1 MLSGVSSS
9 VPTFIV
15 PPGVKAGV
23 RWDQDGSTLSSLN
36 TAYIIIILTGS
47 NDHNVNT
54 QIDGV
59 LSSFFRPFH
68 LKLAILCLFLNIK
81 HPNINQFFVQLC
93 SYPKMDNTSL
103 LISDHMEQ
111 VSGQFEFNMRVLHSS
126 EECSGV

>member
-15 PPGVKAGV
+15 PPGVRVGV
-23 RWDQDGSTLSSLN
+23 RWDQDGSTLASLN
-36 TAYIIIILTGS
+36 TAYNIIILTGS

-68 LKLAILCLFLNIK
+68 LKLAILGLFLNIK
-81 HPNINQFFVQLC
+81 HPNINQFFVQLFP
-93 SYPKMDNTSL
+93 SQDGQYESL
-103 LISDHMEQ
+103 NLGSHGAGERPI
-111 VSGQFEFNMRVLHSS
+111 
-126 EECSGV
+126 

>member
-15 PPGVKAGV
+15 PPGVRAGV

-36 TAYIIIILTGS
+36 SAYNIIILTGS

-59 LSSFFRPFH
+59 LSSFSRPFH
-68 LKLAILCLFLNIK
+68 LKLAIFY
-81 HPNINQFFVQLC
+81 
-93 SYPKMDNTSL
+93 S
-103 LISDHMEQ
+103 
-111 VSGQFEFNMRVLHSS
+111 
-126 EECSGV
+126 